1 MIPLTSTAKNA
12 LEQSV
17 SATFD
22 QYCTIE
28 YNMNSLVDN
37 VVVTGADITKTD
49 SSGNSYTPFK
59 KLFPIDSIVKPFR
72 PFGAGIKYAISG
84 DISTGSYRDPK
95 TTDYSKDFRL
105 YYPGADTYYKYYVSG
120 IGLGLDVTITYP
132 KTILTNKIVARF
144 ELSHSTPAT
153 WTIFG
158 NGSQLAT
165 GTSSDIV
172 PFATGGSKNY
182 NAGTVTIYYNGTSWS
197 TTQPSTV
204 AAPVSLTSTKITT
217 SGVSGKYTGLIE
229 LSPRWYIDVSDRVV
243 SFSIAKESS
252 TSTEDLLPVG
262 RISANSLSMSLVSYE
277 SDRTVTTFDKTQA
290 FNSSKVYLYK
300 KAQVNPYIKLY
311 NSGGAKSDSKGAY
324 DLIEQGTFFLD
335 TWSISEYGEVSLV
348 ALDGAKVLQEIFSPG
363 ILCEGY
369 SATAIIR
376 RLLDGVGFTNYRIYS
391 KSSSVPDQSI
401 FSPQYWWTEN
411 NKTVWEAL
419 QEICRDSQMT
429 AVFSYNNVLNFYTRE
444 YLFDASATPD
454 WDFRSETSGSNLS
467 NVLSLSKEELAS
479 ANQVKV
485 FWNSVSTSSYD
496 QSSGDL
502 WRSDPYFLGAFALDR
517 DLPASSGAGSY
528 IFMSPSVL
536 NVEELGTTLYSYS
549 GYLVIDAE
557 IIEYEAIQFQYL
569 DSTNTWQYID
579 IKAQG
584 DELKYRGLAVSGSEN
599 FKPSGKYKIK
609 QRGAFGTNV
618 VSHYAAA
625 ESIVDSWN
633 EWKVVWKP

>member
-1 MIPLTSTAKNA
+1 
-12 LEQSV
+12 
-17 SATFD
+17 
-22 QYCTIE
+22 
-28 YNMNSLVDN
+28 

-204 AAPVSLTSTKITT
+204 AAPV
-217 SGVSGKYTGLIE
+217 
-229 LSPRWYIDVSDRVV
+229 R
-243 SFSIAKESS
+243 
-252 TSTEDLLPVG
+252 PVG

-429 AVFSYNNVLNFYTRE
+429 AVFSYDNVLNFYTRE
-444 YLFDASATPD
+444 YLFDASSTSD